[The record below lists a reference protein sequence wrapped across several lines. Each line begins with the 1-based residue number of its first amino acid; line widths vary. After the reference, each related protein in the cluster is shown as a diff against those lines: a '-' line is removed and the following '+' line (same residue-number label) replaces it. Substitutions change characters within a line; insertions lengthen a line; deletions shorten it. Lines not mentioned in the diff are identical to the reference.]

1 MSNEEFSR
9 QAALIGENAVK
20 DLFGKHVA
28 IFGVGGVGGYV
39 CEALARS
46 GIGKFTIVDGDIVA
60 LSNIN
65 RQIIAL
71 HSTLGQCKTFVMKK
85 RICDINENVRVNTI
99 DAFID
104 ENNIDC
110 IKMDQFDY
118 IVDAIDT
125 MRTKVLIV
133 QKAKISNVPIISS
146 MGAANRLDP
155 TKFEISDIYKTS
167 GCPVARIMRREL
179 RKINVDK
186 LNVVYSK
193 EIPKKPRV
201 NEKPVLGSVSFVP
214 PVMGMILASKVISDL
229 I

>member
-1 MSNEEFSR
+1 M
-9 QAALIGENAVK
+9 
-20 DLFGKHVA
+20 
-28 IFGVGGVGGYV
+28 
-39 CEALARS
+39 
-46 GIGKFTIVDGDIVA
+46 
-60 LSNIN
+60 
-65 RQIIAL
+65 
-71 HSTLGQCKTFVMKK
+71 
-85 RICDINENVRVNTI
+85 
-99 DAFID
+99 
-104 ENNIDC
+104 
-110 IKMDQFDY
+110 
-118 IVDAIDT
+118 
-125 MRTKVLIV
+125 
-133 QKAKISNVPIISS
+133 PIISS